1 MGGTDQ
7 DIPEAMPAAARC
19 RLPASADFVAQCAH
33 LIVAARKQQLPD
45 LSDCLVVIPNPAV
58 APELRAALAGAAGR
72 ALLLPR
78 IATLSQLAQ
87 AALEPG
93 GAQPDSLRQLV
104 LYRELKARG
113 WFADGALWELCAELT
128 ALFDELS
135 ERSVG
140 LPRDEAAFLARLED
154 AYGVRASQPL
164 RFEAQVVH
172 ALWRAEAAGAPS
184 RSTAAILAL
193 ARQAGSAAAPL
204 FVLCESEPGP
214 TEAAFF
220 DAWAGRQPATVF
232 IPQRALAETA
242 LMRVLN
248 LAWPPGESA
257 APLAQRADEAVAMLP
272 ESPLAGR
279 LRLIGAAS
287 LEEEARAVA
296 AEVRRWLASG
306 KRRIALVAADRVAAR
321 RARALLERE
330 GILVE
335 DETGWKLSTTRAAAL
350 VDAWLEVI
358 AADAYHRD
366 LLDLVKSPFVFA
378 DLSAD
383 ARQAAVLQLEAGI
396 ARHNLA
402 AGLRRYETAL
412 AQEPGG
418 EAALAVIRR
427 VAGARGR
434 MPRGAAPLADWLYR
448 LEQALEE
455 LGALP
460 GLAADEAGATLL
472 ELIRSRR
479 EELAGESLR
488 VGFGEWRE
496 WLNRELECAAF
507 VDRSIGSPV
516 RMTHLAAIRL
526 RAFDAAIVIGAD
538 REHLAPAA
546 STAVFSHQG
555 VRAELGL
562 PTFTE
567 AAARLRDDLAF
578 LLAASGEVTATW
590 QVLRENEANLL
601 CPELAAL
608 SLLHRRAWKDTLRHP
623 VPPAQGQALAGPAGT
638 PLPAPALPRERVPLR
653 VSASGYASL
662 VACPYQ
668 FFARRV
674 LGLAEAEE
682 VREELEKRDYGEFVH
697 RILNR
702 FHARHARLEGQAEAV
717 LADELAAITAAEFKA
732 VTDKRFLDQAWP
744 ARWRSRIPSYIAW
757 QLGREK
763 DGWHYAGGELARET
777 RLALDDGAGLTLHG
791 RLDRLDHSGGEA
803 QAVLDYKAQRKK
815 KLSDRVGDA
824 DDVQLAVYALLQ
836 GEAVTDAAYVALDEE
851 KVAAVAL
858 SDPQRAARAQ
868 QERLVRTFSA
878 LRAGAAMPAHGID
891 SVCAWCEMR
900 GLCRKDYRSG
910 DGA

>member
-1 MGGTDQ
+1 
-7 DIPEAMPAAARC
+7 MPAAARC
-19 RLPASADFVAQCAH
+19 RLPASADFVAQCAQR
-33 LIVAARKQQLPD
+33 IVAARKQQLPD

-78 IATLSQLAQ
+78 IVTLSQLAQ
-87 AALEPG
+87 AALAPG

-135 ERSVG
+135 VRSVG
-140 LPRDEAAFLARLED
+140 LPRDEASFLARLEE

-184 RSTAAILAL
+184 RGTAAILAL
-193 ARQAGSAAAPL
+193 ARLAGAAAAPL
-204 FVLCESEPGP
+204 FVLCEGEPGP

-220 DAWAGRQPATVF
+220 DAWAGRQPATAF

-242 LMRVLN
+242 LMRALN
-248 LAWPPGESA
+248 LAWPPGEPA
-257 APLAQRADEAVAMLP
+257 ATLAQRADMAVAMLP

-321 RARALLERE
+321 RARALLERD

-412 AQEPGG
+412 AEEPGG

-427 VAGARGR
+427 VAAARGR
-434 MPRGAAPLADWLYR
+434 MPRGAAPLADWLHR

-455 LGALP
+455 LGALL

-472 ELIRSRR
+472 ELVRSRR

-496 WLNRELECAAF
+496 WLNRELEGAAF

-526 RAFDAAIVIGAD
+526 RTFDAAIVIGAD

-608 SLLHRRAWKDTLRHP
+608 SLLHRRAWRDTLRHP
-623 VPPAQGQALAGPAGT
+623 APPAQGQAQAGPAGT
-638 PLPAPALPRERVPLR
+638 PLPAPAAPRERVPLR

-682 VREELEKRDYGEFVH
+682 VREELEKRDYGDFVH

-717 LADELAAITAAEFKA
+717 LTDELAAITAAEFKA

-763 DGWHYAGGELARET
+763 DGWHYAGGELERET

-791 RLDRLDHSGGEA
+791 RLDRLDYGGGEA
-803 QAVLDYKAQRKK
+803 QAVLDYKAQRRK
-815 KLSDRVGDA
+815 KLADRAGDA
-824 DDVQLAVYALLQ
+824 DDVQLAAYALLQ

-868 QERLVRTFSA
+868 QERLVRAFSA

-910 DGA
+910 GGA